1 MSELERNKMDNF
13 EKVKEKYFNDAKFHN
28 LVSWI
33 EKLME
38 EFDLDDIKKA
48 LDFAIER
55 AEYRRNVELHEAI
68 MGPASKNRIA

>member
-1 MSELERNKMDNF
+1 MENF
-13 EKVKEKYFNDAKFHN
+13 EQVKEKYFNDAKFHN

-48 LDFAIER
+48 FDFAIER
-55 AEYRRNVELHEAI
+55 AEYRRNVDLHKAI
-68 MGPASKNRIA
+68 MGPPNQNRIA